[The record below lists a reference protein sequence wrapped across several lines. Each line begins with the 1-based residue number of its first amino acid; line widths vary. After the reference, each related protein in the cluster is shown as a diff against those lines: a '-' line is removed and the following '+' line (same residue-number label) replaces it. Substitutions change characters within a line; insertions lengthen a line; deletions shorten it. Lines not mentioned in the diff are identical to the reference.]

1 MSVQRRAVL
10 SASALPERLRRSARL
25 TSTHAGKL
33 LSSRP
38 PMPPPLRRQP
48 SVAQLR
54 LSSARQLR
62 SSVQL
67 QQRHDRSRAGAGAAG
82 LAWVAGAEGVAAA
95 AMACQL
101 ISHHHRSTA
110 ATASHTTTRPR

>member
-1 MSVQRRAVL
+1 ML
-10 SASALPERLRRSARL
+10 SASALPERLRSSARL

-48 SVAQLR
+48 NVAQLR

-67 QQRHDRSRAGAGAAG
+67 QQRHNRSRAGAGAAG
-82 LAWVAGAEGVAAA
+82 LAGVAGAEGVAAA

-101 ISHHHRSTA
+101 ISHHHSRNGLPHHHQTQM
-110 ATASHTTTRPR
+110 TQIG